1 MSKKQINAFS
11 LLELLVV
18 ISIMGLLIAMGAV
31 AFATVQQRGR
41 DAKRRADMQGIQKA
55 FEQYNAV
62 NSSYEAC
69 STMATSEY
77 LPAGLPT
84 DPQPSKSY
92 VIGAS
97 NCDADGYCI
106 CAELEGDGTGNAD
119 APTDTSCNFNS
130 TDGNYFC
137 VTNLQ

>member
-69 STMATSEY
+69 STMATS
-77 LPAGLPT
+77 
-84 DPQPSKSY
+84 
-92 VIGAS
+92 
-97 NCDADGYCI
+97 
-106 CAELEGDGTGNAD
+106 
-119 APTDTSCNFNS
+119 
-130 TDGNYFC
+130 
-137 VTNLQ
+137 